1 MHYVFMVVTTVAR
14 LSKYLMV
21 MYKIDQKLLLYSFTL
36 FQETVVSE
44 HMI

>member
-1 MHYVFMVVTTVAR
+1 MHYVFTVVTTVAR

>member
-1 MHYVFMVVTTVAR
+1 MVVTTVAR

-36 FQETVVSE
+36 FLETVVSE
-44 HMI
+44 HMT